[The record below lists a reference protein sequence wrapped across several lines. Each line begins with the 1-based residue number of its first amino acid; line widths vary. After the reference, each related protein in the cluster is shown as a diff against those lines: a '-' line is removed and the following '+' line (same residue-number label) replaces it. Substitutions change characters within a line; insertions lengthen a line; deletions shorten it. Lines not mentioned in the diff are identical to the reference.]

1 MPRWRALPDELD
13 PQVRE
18 FADRLRRL
26 VDRSGLSVAAVADRT
41 GYSSSAWQTYL
52 DARVLPPRGAVT
64 ALADVTGTS
73 QVHLLTLWELA
84 ERAWDRAGMQRDRT
98 LDALRIAQA
107 RAALGDFP
115 RTGHGSQDGPDS
127 RPLRAS
133 GPGPR
138 PHRRVSPEPVP
149 RTAVGP
155 GSRSAAS
162 PARRASAS
170 PAPRQLRTPARP
182 PALPRRGAAAHR
194 GSPVPAARGPPPRRA
209 SPAPG
214 GGGRVLAM
222 FVAGA
227 VGALLRWP
235 PPSSSPTWAAT
246 GRARQAPPPTARR
259 RPPPRPPGP
268 PRPRAP
274 RPRDAPPAGTAAP
287 TAAAGPRP
295 ASGAGCFGDRCAGR
309 DPESMRCGRPY
320 ATTVA
325 YRTVGTTRVEVRHS
339 PVCGA
344 AWARVSGAAPGDVVE
359 VSAAG
364 ATHERAVR
372 PGDDDAYT
380 LMVAVSDASEAR
392 ACATL
397 ASGARGCT
405 DPD

>member
-127 RPLRAS
+127 PAAS
-133 GPGPR
+133 GEWPGAPAAPAGEPGARTPYGGRPR
-138 PHRRVSPEPVP
+138 QPQRGLPGAPRVGV
-149 RTAVGP
+149 
-155 GSRSAAS
+155 
-162 PARRASAS
+162 

-182 PALPRRGAAAHR
+182 PAPPRRVQPPTAAHR
-194 GSPVPAARGPPPRRA
+194 SPRSARPPPRRA

-227 VGALLRWP
+227 VGALLVV
-235 PPSSSPTWAAT
+235 AAAVLLADL
-246 GRARQAPPPTARR
+246 GGDRKGAAGAAADRSAAASAPPARSAAST
-259 RPPPRPPGP
+259 RPVP
-268 PRPRAP
+268 
-274 RPRDAPPAGTAAP
+274 DAPPAGTAAP